1 MNQLANQSAL
11 SLKIQKPKS
20 QTGLSYSLK
29 LLSIMKFKY
38 NLLEK
43 RLWKIKANASSE
55 VKNCVLNFDPPLGLG
70 QVFKLGVGQWL
81 LLSFDQ
87 NKLTIHYVKPA
98 KSNEPSQYEKKLIL
112 PHLSNEIIFEFTETD
127 Q

>member
-55 VKNCVLNFDPPLGLG
+55 VKNCVLNFDPPWVLVRFLN
-70 QVFKLGVGQWL
+70 
-81 LLSFDQ
+81 S
-87 NKLTIHYVKPA
+87 
-98 KSNEPSQYEKKLIL
+98 E
-112 PHLSNEIIFEFTETD
+112 
-127 Q
+127 